1 MLTTEYVNPLQHR
14 VYRDAALVGYVTLHK
29 SGWLFTAANKEMA
42 REYPDSVQ
50 PVSDWQA
57 AIPAAA

>member
-1 MLTTEYVNPLQHR
+1 MPDALTLTR
-14 VYRDAALVGYVTLHK
+14 RDTDHLP
-29 SGWLFTAANKEMA
+29 TAASKAMA

-50 PVSDWQA
+50 PVRDWQA

>member
-1 MLTTEYVNPLQHR
+1 MLTTRYINPLQHR
-14 VYRDAALVGYVTLHK
+14 VFSGETLVGYVTLHK

-50 PVSDWQA
+50 PVRDWQA